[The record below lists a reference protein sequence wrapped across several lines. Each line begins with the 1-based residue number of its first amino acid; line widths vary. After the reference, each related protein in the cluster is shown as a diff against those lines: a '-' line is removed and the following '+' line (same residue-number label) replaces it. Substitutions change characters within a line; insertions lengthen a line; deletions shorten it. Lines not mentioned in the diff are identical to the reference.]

1 MSPLLALKKGQPFM
15 SLLAYCLFIFI
26 SAVSGVSDEEEK
38 LIGWAGNNFNP
49 RQKEPWVQTLSWT
62 PRSFLFRNFI
72 TDDEAKHIA
81 DTAWPRMERSTVVG
95 PNGSSVLDNYRTSY
109 GTFVNR

>member
-1 MSPLLALKKGQPFM
+1 M

-49 RQKEPWVQTLSWT
+49 LQKETWVQTLSWT

-72 TDDEAKHIA
+72 TDDEAKHIG
-81 DTAWPRMERSTVVG
+81 DTARPRRERSTVGG
-95 PNGSSVLDNYRTSY
+95 PNGCSVLDN
-109 GTFVNR
+109 

>member
-1 MSPLLALKKGQPFM
+1 M
-15 SLLAYCLFIFI
+15 SLLAYCLLIFI
-26 SAVSGVSDEEEK
+26 SAVSGVSEDEEK
-38 LIGWAGNNFNP
+38 LIGWAGNNVNP